1 MTKLQNK
8 PKRILLAED
17 SAVMRQLIRSW
28 LGNNRG
34 YTIVGQASDG
44 KEAAEMAAK
53 FQPDL
58 VLMDLFMG
66 DYDGLYGVEQIMKSN
81 CPCPILLLS
90 AASQSEELLL
100 KALAAGATDVLAK
113 PSLRNGNLQH
123 FGLELD
129 QKIKAAL
136 ATNLAQKPQAFASQ
150 AKHSFSTDLPYEM
163 LLLGASTG
171 GPATLEFILAQLP
184 ENWPLPIVIAQH
196 MPQAFL
202 PAFARRLQ
210 KMSKLKVSMAQ
221 NGERP
226 KPNQVYLAPGDYH
239 LLLRGTPKDYLFA
252 WSQRTHPSYNYPS
265 VDALFESAAELIGKS
280 LLGVLL
286 TGMGS
291 DGAKGLLAIKEAGGF
306 TINQDEASSSIYGM
320 PRAAQG
326 IGASRRELPLSTIPP
341 FLVQLL
347 DME

>member
-1 MTKLQNK
+1 MINPQNK

-28 LGNNRG
+28 LGTAQG
-34 YTIVGQASDG
+34 YDIVGQASDG
-44 KEAAEMAAK
+44 KEAAEMAAELH
-53 FQPDL
+53 PDL

-100 KALAAGATDVLAK
+100 KALAAGAMEVVPK
-113 PSLRNGNLQH
+113 PSLRNGDLQS

-129 QKIKAAL
+129 KKIQTAL
-136 ATNLAQKPQAFASQ
+136 SAVVNKPPKAFASQ
-150 AKHSFSTDLPYEM
+150 AKHSFSEALPYEM

-171 GPATLEFILAQLP
+171 GPATLEFILGQLP
-184 ENWPLPIVIAQH
+184 ENWPLPIVIVQH
-196 MPQAFL
+196 MPHNFL
-202 PAFARRLQ
+202 EAFARRLQ
-210 KMSKLKVSMAQ
+210 KLTKLKVSIAQ

-226 KPNQVYLAPGDYH
+226 KPHHVYLAPGDHH
-239 LLLRGTPKDYLFA
+239 LLLRGIPGDYLFA

-265 VDALFESAAELIGKS
+265 VDALFESAAEVMGKQ

-286 TGMGS
+286 TGMGA

-306 TINQDEASSSIYGM
+306 TINQDEVSSSIYGM
-320 PRAAQG
+320 PRAAQR
-326 IGASRRELPLSTIPP
+326 IGASRRELPLSAIPP

-347 DME
+347 DKE